1 MAADATLLLHK
12 DSISSAKIH
21 TLSRRVS
28 SVMDRSC
35 FIYKMIAEENDCIR
49 VNNLSWCFYSTPCNF
64 RGPPEKGVR
73 GDVTLKTDKS
83 YCILKQAK
91 HNTSTPATQ
100 NFHRSTANSFYL
112 HGLQSTKTPTL
123 PFLQSGFTI
132 THRRVC

>member
-35 FIYKMIAEENDCIR
+35 FISKRIVEEYDCIR
-49 VNNLSWCFYSTPCNF
+49 VNNLSWCFYSIPCNV

-73 GDVTLKTDKS
+73 GDVTL
-83 YCILKQAK
+83 I
-91 HNTSTPATQ
+91 TQ
-100 NFHRSTANSFYL
+100 IKPIVF
-112 HGLQSTKTPTL
+112 
-123 PFLQSGFTI
+123 
-132 THRRVC
+132 